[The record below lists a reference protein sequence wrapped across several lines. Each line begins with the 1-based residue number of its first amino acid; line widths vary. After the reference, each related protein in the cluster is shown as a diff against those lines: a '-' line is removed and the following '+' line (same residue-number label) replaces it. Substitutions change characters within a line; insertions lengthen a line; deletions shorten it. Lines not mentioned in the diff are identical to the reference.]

1 MQDTHATPLHSGM
14 DGWQRDLM
22 IRMTQESWTLLS
34 IHLRHPY
41 DHMVRARKSEKPSQP
56 RSFIFTSKQ
65 GALPFP
71 ITSPPP
77 FRHLIF
83 FDWVWLLWT
92 EHLFCR
98 LFVRRWR
105 SSVPNSSCLNRER
118 RAKYLTP
125 FVLRSFVGFRS
136 WANRMFCH
144 VSQSQDIL
152 QRNGSINASLARL
165 RNLQFLPAPGRVSQ
179 PQKGSHLIQKRSNMS
194 GFLQDFQPKLV
205 KPRGPPPPPGDI
217 QSSLEIHL
225 TLRSGGNRLAG
236 DLLSKPGMRSA
247 PSNRATN
254 SVKESSFGTKTS
266 AKCGL
271 IYSNVYIYMYTY
283 IVCTYYQI

>member
-22 IRMTQESWTLLS
+22 IRMT
-34 IHLRHPY
+34 
-41 DHMVRARKSEKPSQP
+41 RKSEKPSQP
-56 RSFIFTSKQ
+56 RSFIFTSKR

-165 RNLQFLPAPGRVSQ
+165 RNLQFLPAPGRWPTTKRVMNDPKKVVSNVRVS
-179 PQKGSHLIQKRSNMS
+179 PGFSTKTGEAKGPTTSSRRYPVIVRNSS
-194 GFLQDFQPKLV
+194 DTAI
-205 KPRGPPPPPGDI
+205 RG
-217 QSSLEIHL
+217 QSS
-225 TLRSGGNRLAG
+225 RRG
-236 DLLSKPGMRSA
+236 SA
-247 PSNRATN
+247 IETWDAVGAEQPVATN

>member
-1 MQDTHATPLHSGM
+1 MCDVQVQIITCHARYACYASTFRDGQVAKGSYDSNDTGILNFAFHSP
-14 DGWQRDLM
+14 
-22 IRMTQESWTLLS
+22 T
-34 IHLRHPY
+34 HPY

-165 RNLQFLPAPGRVSQ
+165 RNLQFLPAPRGRWPTTKRVIWSKKGRFKCQSFSRIFHQNNWCSQ
-179 PQKGSHLIQKRSNMS
+179 GTHHLLPEISSHR
-194 GFLQDFQPKLV
+194 
-205 KPRGPPPPPGDI
+205 
-217 QSSLEIHL
+217 
-225 TLRSGGNRLAG
+225 
-236 DLLSKPGMRSA
+236 
-247 PSNRATN
+247 
-254 SVKESSFGTKTS
+254 
-266 AKCGL
+266 
-271 IYSNVYIYMYTY
+271 
-283 IVCTYYQI
+283 